1 MHDIKILSVYF
12 EEAVKD
18 AKKGDFI
25 YFAPPYDSDTKTF
38 NSYTDEAK
46 RNINFNDKK
55 EGKLMK

>member
-1 MHDIKILSVYF
+1 MHDIKILSVDF

-38 NSYTDEAK
+38 NSYTEDG
-46 RNINFNDKK
+46 FGK
-55 EGKLMK
+55 EGQMRLSGVYK